1 MGTRLK
7 DIIFDKHDDLLYED
21 ERAMALTHYVMA
33 ERCLQAEL
41 TAIFLNGKEGD
52 YSTLTYI
59 LEGGFK
65 GFHNMEPSELI
76 KEYDDVEDKWYQ
88 LYEDNEHYHT
98 VYEDDPIHKLEEE
111 KI

>member
-21 ERAMALTHYVMA
+21 ERAMNLTHYVMA

-41 TAIFLNGKEGD
+41 TAIFLDSKEGD
-52 YSTLTYI
+52 YSSLTYI

-98 VYEDDPIHKLEEE
+98 VYEDDPINELEKE

>member
-7 DIIFDKHDDLLYED
+7 DIIFDKNDDLLYED
-21 ERAMALTHYVMA
+21 ERAMNLTHYVMA

-76 KEYDDVEDKWYQ
+76 TEYKDIEDKWYDWYEAEQ
-88 LYEDNEHYHT
+88 LYT
-98 VYEDDPIHKLEEE
+98 SVYEDDPIN
-111 KI
+111 KIERVI